1 MNLNEIGIRRRDSR
15 KGSDKVFRRL
25 GKKKF
30 INYEEEFSKSFSST
44 GRKMSSMGKG
54 GTLF

>member
-44 GRKMSSMGKG
+44 GREMSSMGKG